1 MQVLKASASP
11 LLHYL
16 SGLLSLCWLIYE
28 LQTGGP
34 AREEEERRLRE
45 MEGGGERLTVRRW
58 RGQKNRK
65 GREELNNVWRLFLLY
80 YILYDRICDLQVL
93 G

>member
-45 MEGGGERLTVRRW
+45 TEGGGERLTVKMERTE
-58 RGQKNRK
+58 NRK

>member
-1 MQVLKASASP
+1 MSFKQVVLPGRRKR
-11 LLHYL
+11 
-16 SGLLSLCWLIYE
+16 G
-28 LQTGGP
+28 
-34 AREEEERRLRE
+34 RLRE
-45 MEGGGERLTVRRW
+45 TEGGGERLTVRRW

>member
-1 MQVLKASASP
+1 MSFKQVVLPGRRKR
-11 LLHYL
+11 
-16 SGLLSLCWLIYE
+16 G
-28 LQTGGP
+28 
-34 AREEEERRLRE
+34 RLRE
-45 MEGGGERLTVRRW
+45 TEGGGERLTVKMERTE
-58 RGQKNRK
+58 NRK

>member
-45 MEGGGERLTVRRW
+45 MEGGGERLTVKMERTE
-58 RGQKNRK
+58 NRK

>member
-34 AREEEERRLRE
+34 AREEEEREAQRDGGRRRKTDGE
-45 MEGGGERLTVRRW
+45 KMERTE
-58 RGQKNRK
+58 NRK

>member
-1 MQVLKASASP
+1 MSFKQVVLPGRRKR
-11 LLHYL
+11 
-16 SGLLSLCWLIYE
+16 G
-28 LQTGGP
+28 
-34 AREEEERRLRE
+34 RLRE
-45 MEGGGERLTVRRW
+45 MEGGGERLTVKMERTE
-58 RGQKNRK
+58 NRK